1 MSATK
6 DTKKPPI
13 HLKSSQNRIVIRNG
27 EIVNDDGC
35 QVADV
40 YIEEGIIKEIGKNL
54 VVPGGVEEINANGMY
69 VLPGGIDPHTH
80 LNFYFMGTRSADDFY
95 DGTRAAVAGGTT
107 TLIDFV
113 APVPIDPQ
121 NLERGMITDLVQ
133 SFERYKQVASEQA
146 VCDFAFHV
154 VVPKWDENK
163 TPRQMAE
170 LIERGVN
177 SFKVF
182 MAYKGDLMLRDDELL
197 AVFSECRRLG
207 ALAMVHAENGDVIE
221 HRQKVLFQQ
230 GVTGPE
236 GHLQSR
242 PESVEGEATGRAI
255 LLASEAKCPLYIVH
269 VMSRAA
275 AQQLLLAKTSMLS
288 AATHCAPVDGQ
299 ASAVATGNPVSPV
312 WGETL
317 GAALGADGCAYFH
330 QCWRHAAGHV
340 LSPPLRNDKTTGDYL
355 ATQLAAGMLDLL
367 GSDHCVFSSNQKA
380 LGRNDFRKIPNGVNG
395 VEERLMVAFEKTVQR
410 GKLDLCRFVAISSS
424 NAARLFNLYPRK
436 GRIAVGSDA
445 DIAIWAKR
453 ERILSASTHQSA
465 VDFNIFEGM
474 KVQHQPVVVIS
485 QGKVVVRDGQLHVT
499 KGVGRFLPT
508 AANCPYVYNRI
519 QRLEQYWTPVKVDRS
534 RNAIKSQTT
543 ETDAPKR
550 ASISSNGSGNN
561 LLEKASQSQLAEKL
575 QQLTCDTELAQ
586 DFSSGGP
593 PSPNGSV
600 ISTVSNA
607 SSDGF
612 HRIRTR
618 SGVKNLQDSTFKLT
632 GEQIDD
638 NRLNRTN
645 IKVKN
650 PPGGRSAGLW

>member
-1 MSATK
+1 
-6 DTKKPPI
+6 
-13 HLKSSQNRIVIRNG
+13 LRR
-27 EIVNDDGC
+27 
-35 QVADV
+35 
-40 YIEEGIIKEIGKNL
+40 EIGRNL
-54 VVPGGVEEINANGMY
+54 VVPGGVEEIQAQGMY

-80 LNFYFMGTRSADDFY
+80 LNFYFMGTRTVDDFY

-113 APVPIDPQ
+113 APAPIDPEHP
-121 NLERGMITDLVQ
+121 ERGNINDLVQ
-133 SFERYKQVASEQA
+133 SFERHKRVADEQA

-154 VVPKWDENK
+154 VVPRWEASK
-163 TPRQMAE
+163 TAAQMAE
-170 LIERGVN
+170 LVERGVN

-182 MAYKGDLMLRDDELL
+182 MAYKGDLMLRDDEIL
-197 AVFSECRRLG
+197 AVFAECRRVG

-221 HRQKVLFQQ
+221 HRSNALIQQ

-255 LLASEAKCPLYIVH
+255 LLASEAKCPLYVVH

-275 AQQLLLAKTSMLS
+275 AQQMLLAKTAMLS

-299 ASAVATGNPVSPV
+299 ASAVATGTPISPV

-355 ATQLAAGMLDLL
+355 ATQLAAGILDLL
-367 GSDHCVFSSNQKA
+367 GSDHCTFGSSQKA
-380 LGRNDFRKIPNGVNG
+380 IGRNDFRKIPNGVNG
-395 VEERLMVAFEKTVQR
+395 VEERLMVAFERTVQR

-445 DIAIWAKR
+445 DIAIWARR
-453 ERILSASTHQSA
+453 ERVLSAATHQSR

-485 QGKVVVRDGQLHVT
+485 QGRVVVRDGQLQVIR
-499 KGVGRFLPT
+499 GVGRFLPT
-508 AANCPYVYNRI
+508 APNCPYVYSRLN
-519 QRLEQYWTPVKVDRS
+519 RLEQYWTPVKVDRS
-534 RNAIKSQTT
+534 RIS
-543 ETDAPKR
+543 ETKAPIEVEVPKR
-550 ASISSNGSGNN
+550 PITAASNASNISGSSEGD
-561 LLEKASQSQLAEKL
+561 LLEKCAQSQLAEKL
-575 QQLTCDTELAQ
+575 QQLTCDTDSVH

-593 PSPNGSV
+593 PSPNGSI
-600 ISTVSNA
+600 ISSVSNA

-638 NRLNRTN
+638 NRRGRTN
-645 IKVKN
+645 IKVHN